1 MNNMSGM
8 IMNKLHVILYYF
20 WILTLAIMCPLIL
33 LNRWDT
39 AGADRFKGVTTA
51 YFRGAQGEM
60 DNIAEFCL
68 VGGGGELF
76 LQNSQLLPQ
85 NF

>member
-1 MNNMSGM
+1 
-8 IMNKLHVILYYF
+8 
-20 WILTLAIMCPLIL
+20 MCPLIL

-68 VGGGGELF
+68 VGGGGGAFPPKFSASPPKILTPTYHPTITT
-76 LQNSQLLPQ
+76 NSCCVCA
-85 NF
+85 